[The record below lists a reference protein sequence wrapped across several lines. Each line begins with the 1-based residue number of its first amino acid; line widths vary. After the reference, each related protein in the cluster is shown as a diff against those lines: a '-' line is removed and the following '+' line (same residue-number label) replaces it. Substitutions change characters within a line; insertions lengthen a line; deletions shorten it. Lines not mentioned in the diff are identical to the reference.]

1 MEKRFAKRMEKA
13 QNPRA
18 RKHNGKSPTKF
29 VRPSSHVGSVLSDLT
44 SDKDVGGSMRI
55 YHPNPVVTNMNV
67 AEVAFAPVKAAEMLA
82 IAAVQDGIDS
92 VRSRLGAKEKK
103 LKTEKRRKYYA
114 TDAARREE
122 QREMI
127 RAARPPVTCACPTP
141 KEIEEAY
148 ARRRESE
155 EWKVR
160 FGELMIDLEEH
171 VRREWQITGNKFSG
185 SSGGVKD
192 WLKEN
197 CPHLAK
203 HYATCQRYKRLA
215 QEELPYI
222 S

>member
-1 MEKRFAKRMEKA
+1 MDKRLTKRLQKA

-18 RKHNGKSPTKF
+18 RKRNGKAQVKPMLPHSHMGA
-29 VRPSSHVGSVLSDLT
+29 VLADMSSVGNGH
-44 SDKDVGGSMRI
+44 DVRI
-55 YHPNPVVTNMNV
+55 YHPNPVVMNRNI

-82 IAAVQDGIDS
+82 IAAVQDGVDAI
-92 VRSRLGAKEKK
+92 RSRLGAKERK
-103 LKTEKRRKYYA
+103 LKTEKRRKYYEA
-114 TDAARREE
+114 DAVRREE

-141 KEIEEAY
+141 QQLDEAY

-171 VRREWQITGNKFSG
+171 VRREVRITGNKFSG
-185 SSGGVKD
+185 SAGGVKD
-192 WLKEN
+192 WLKAN
-197 CPHLAK
+197 CPNLAA

-215 QEELPYI
+215 QEELPYV